1 MSSLFVP
8 YRPDAHGDPIAV
20 TIRELVGADV
30 EACAAIATERNG
42 GHRDAWAAAL
52 SGGLG
57 SPDHGGFVAVV
68 DGDVVGYAT
77 AGWLSPHAGGGRRAP
92 DGWYLTGL
100 TVATGFRRRGIGRAL
115 TLARLDWLRGRASEV
130 WYFAA
135 ATNLASL
142 DLHRALG
149 FEDVTVDFEIA
160 GVGFTGGVGV
170 LCRLPMGGVRSG
182 A

>member
-115 TLARLDWLRGRASEV
+115 TLARLAVS
-130 WYFAA
+130 Y
-135 ATNLASL
+135 THL
-142 DLHRALG
+142 DVYKRQ
-149 FEDVTVDFEIA
+149 
-160 GVGFTGGVGV
+160 VGDEQRTHCG
-170 LCRLPMGGVRSG
+170 RLPAEAVHHDAQRSSRS
-182 A
+182 AWSR